1 MIPKVINS
9 GLLSLGLILVSTI
22 EPAHGAA
29 PAESESNR
37 DVRFEQRIGARIPL
51 DTSFV
56 NDQGQNID
64 LKQLFRGRPVVLAM
78 GYYECPMLCGVVLNA
93 LVETLQ
99 QLPSL
104 LPARDYDFVF
114 ISVDPAESSDLAAA
128 KKRTYLKRYGS
139 AKDGTGWTFLTG
151 TGESIG
157 RVAKEIGF
165 HYRYDTVTRQWVH
178 PSGLVFVTPDGSV
191 SSYLLGV
198 TYPARS
204 FGTALQ
210 QAAEKKPGSPVEQIL
225 LLCFSY
231 NPASGTVGAIVI
243 AALRIGSVMSL
254 IGLALLIWFST
265 RRKSKR
271 GAPNAN

>member
-22 EPAHGAA
+22 EPAHGTA

-51 DTSFV
+51 DAPFV

-78 GYYECPMLCGVVLNA
+78 GYYQCPMLCGVVLNA

-204 FGTALQ
+204 FGIALQ

-231 NPASGTVGAIVI
+231 NPASGTVGSIVI
-243 AALRIGSVMSL
+243 TALRVGSVMSL
-254 IGLALLIWFST
+254 IGLLLLIWFST
-265 RRKSKR
+265 RSKSKR
-271 GAPNAN
+271 GAPNAH